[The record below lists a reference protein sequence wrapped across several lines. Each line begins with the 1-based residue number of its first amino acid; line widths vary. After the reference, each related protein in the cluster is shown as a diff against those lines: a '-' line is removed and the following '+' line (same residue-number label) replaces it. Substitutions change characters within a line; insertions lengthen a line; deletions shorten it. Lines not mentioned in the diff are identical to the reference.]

1 MKKTEGFDQRHIVF
15 LALAGN
21 TAYTNKKIKYF
32 VSCTSISQL
41 TIKITLQV
49 YSFGI

>member
-15 LALAGN
+15 LAGN